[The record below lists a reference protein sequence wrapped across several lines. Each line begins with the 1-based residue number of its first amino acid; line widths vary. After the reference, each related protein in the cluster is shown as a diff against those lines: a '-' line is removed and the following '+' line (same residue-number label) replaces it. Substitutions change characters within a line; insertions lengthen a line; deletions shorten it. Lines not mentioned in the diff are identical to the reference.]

1 MPWPHCTS
9 THPNALILSG
19 IEHQRVAYRGKS
31 DAKLLT
37 ISLTAKQFSKKLCL
51 REIVNRGAGC
61 GFHFSRKNGNFAAVM
76 KLGFDNDKYLRSPYC

>member
-1 MPWPHCTS
+1 MLWSHCIS

-51 REIVNRGAGC
+51 REIVNRGAG
-61 GFHFSRKNGNFAAVM
+61 
-76 KLGFDNDKYLRSPYC
+76 

>member
-51 REIVNRGAGC
+51 AKSTGGC
-61 GFHFSRKNGNFAAVM
+61 
-76 KLGFDNDKYLRSPYC
+76 

>member
-1 MPWPHCTS
+1 MPWPHCIS
-9 THPNALILSG
+9 THPNALILRG

-51 REIVNRGAGC
+51 NQPGIRGAIQRVRGM
-61 GFHFSRKNGNFAAVM
+61 RTA
-76 KLGFDNDKYLRSPYC
+76 

>member
-9 THPNALILSG
+9 THPNALILSR

-51 REIVNRGAGC
+51 RARHFHLRLACIVEN
-61 GFHFSRKNGNFAAVM
+61 VVI
-76 KLGFDNDKYLRSPYC
+76 L